1 VRTFSGPAIRPRRRR
16 HTGRSTRRSR
26 SGEKARAVPEAMT
39 TRTGDELRAE
49 LRRLRGEVR
58 RLDEEK
64 RELEKRIAHFQ
75 REMEQLRAKIPRGIS
90 TS

>member
-1 VRTFSGPAIRPRRRR
+1 MKITVRRTTAATSRP
-16 HTGRSTRRSR
+16 
-26 SGEKARAVPEAMT
+26 KPEVEDVDDVDA
-39 TRTGDELRAE
+39 LRKE
-49 LRRLRGEVR
+49 LRRLRGEVV
-58 RLDEEK
+58 RLEDDK

>member
-1 VRTFSGPAIRPRRRR
+1 
-16 HTGRSTRRSR
+16 
-26 SGEKARAVPEAMT
+26 MT

-49 LRRLRGEVR
+49 LRRLRGEVL

>member
-1 VRTFSGPAIRPRRRR
+1 MAPAPI
-16 HTGRSTRRSR
+16 RSTAKPDNDDADDVESLRR
-26 SGEKARAVPEAMT
+26 
-39 TRTGDELRAE
+39 E
-49 LRRLRGEVR
+49 LRRLRSEVL
-58 RLDEEK
+58 RLEDDK